1 MKRGPDVQ
9 TNWDNKVIFF
19 KKSEDFQAFVM
30 VIICAKIIIFLS
42 TERRFIGPK
51 KRVHYSPTKK
61 I

>member
-1 MKRGPDVQ
+1 MQ

-30 VIICAKIIIFLS
+30 VIICATIIIFLS